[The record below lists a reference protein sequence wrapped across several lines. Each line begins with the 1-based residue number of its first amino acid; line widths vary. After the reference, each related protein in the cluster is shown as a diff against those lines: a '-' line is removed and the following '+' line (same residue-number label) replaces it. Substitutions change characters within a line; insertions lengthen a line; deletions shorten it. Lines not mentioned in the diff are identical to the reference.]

1 MPFLL
6 TRTVRWVGSFLTLFV
21 GGAAAYFV
29 AQADPVASLGL
40 GLMLAVLVFL
50 ALTLAA
56 RADGVGGLSGYRL
69 IAFVLVLAVLMVALG
84 VMFWVQPGMRYGG
97 VLAAVMFTSAAFYLA
112 AALHAL
118 ARMRKDRAGP

>member
-6 TRTVRWVGSFLTLFV
+6 TRTARWVASFLTLFI
-21 GGAAAYFV
+21 GGAAIYLV
-29 AQADPVASLGL
+29 AQANPIASLGL
-40 GLMLAVLVFL
+40 GLVPAVLVFL

-56 RADGVGGLSGYRL
+56 RADGVGGLSGYWL

-84 VMFWVQPGMRYGG
+84 VMFWVQPGMRYAG

>member
-1 MPFLL
+1 MTFLL
-6 TRTVRWVGSFLTLFV
+6 TGTARWVGTLFTLIV

-29 AQADPVASLGL
+29 SQVDLVASLGL
-40 GLMLAVLVFL
+40 GLMLALLVFL

-56 RADGVGGLSGYRL
+56 RADGVGGLTGYRL

-84 VMFWVQPGMRYGG
+84 VMFWVQPGMRYAG

-118 ARMRKDRAGP
+118 ARTRKDRTGP